1 MNWWYNNFFF
11 NKKIFY
17 NEGFSSIIDIKAHE
31 YCFKDYDNSVLID
44 TTWINIFYD
53 KKTVPYKRLFITI
66 NRKMLPNEKLTDI
79 NFDGMTLLI
88 KIKLLKNIL
97 E

>member
-1 MNWWYNNFFF
+1 
-11 NKKIFY
+11 
-17 NEGFSSIIDIKAHE
+17 
-31 YCFKDYDNSVLID
+31 
-44 TTWINIFYD
+44 
-53 KKTVPYKRLFITI
+53 
-66 NRKMLPNEKLTDI
+66 MLPNEKLTDI